1 MTEETEQE
9 KLQLDD
15 RVTEIVSGEKGI
27 VAKLGADEGAVFVR
41 WDKDNSQEMVET
53 KNLRKE

>member
-1 MTEETEQE
+1 MTEEAEQV
-9 KLQLDD
+9 KLQIGD
-15 RVTEIVSGEKGI
+15 RVTEVASGEKGTI
-27 VAKLGADEGAVFVR
+27 ARLCADESAVFVR

>member
-9 KLQLDD
+9 KLQLDN
-15 RVTEIVSGEKGI
+15 RVTEIASGDKGI
-27 VAKLGADEGAVFVR
+27 VAKLGADEGVVFVR

-53 KNLRKE
+53 KNLRKK